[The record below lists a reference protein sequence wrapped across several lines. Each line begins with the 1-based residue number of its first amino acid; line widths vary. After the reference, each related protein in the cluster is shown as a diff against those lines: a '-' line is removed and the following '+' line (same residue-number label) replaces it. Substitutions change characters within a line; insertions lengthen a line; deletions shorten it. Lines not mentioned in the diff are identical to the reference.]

1 MPRQLKINVDANYT
15 PTAPFTVNFAAPVI
29 IEPGNKIAMDKFS
42 AVIKDVTI
50 EFDLP
55 ESIYTFYY
63 SLNAPNNQ
71 SASITLPSKHYAT
84 LAELLNLMTVLSNSA
99 FSGHVPGMLP
109 LLNSGNFDVYR
120 DIGVKVLA
128 SAATGN
134 KFIFEYTTCPYDAVA
149 LTQDNMQ
156 ADTSGNWY
164 PFSQGD
170 WSIQQTDE
178 TVILTRG
185 GGCLVEFKIDFP
197 TAVEAAA
204 DDATT
209 FCGIIDKNGD
219 TIGLQQ
225 QPDGVLSLENAAG
238 VRTAIPLAS
247 IPRES
252 FCQIFQDSGY
262 FQLRCY
268 TPDINGLEIEHF
280 NSITAHATALGS
292 VDFFGSYNFRAVG
305 DKFVATADFPAIGQI
320 VTMSKD
326 VPYGTTQGQRERTV
340 ALDFTTANALR
351 AGLGVPNG
359 LLLCV
364 PQNSDFGAYNGS
376 EAMNLSAINSSF
388 DLALEILDLPLQTY
402 QASSD
407 RKPGSRQNI
416 VCYFRP
422 VLTNVGTNA
431 YTYDSLAYQ
440 WLDIAASY
448 PLNLS
453 SLSFRVFNPAT
464 GLGLTAESMT
474 FNLMINTLEY

>member
-15 PTAPFTVNFAAPVI
+15 PSAPFTVNFAAPVI

-42 AVIKDVTI
+42 AVIKDITVD
-50 EFDLP
+50 FDLP
-55 ESIYTFYY
+55 ESIYTLWYA
-63 SLNAPNNQ
+63 LNSPNNQ
-71 SASITLPSKHYAT
+71 SASITLPSQHYNS

-99 FSGHVPGMLP
+99 FTGHAPGTLP
-109 LLNSGNFDVYR
+109 LLNDGNYDVYR
-120 DIGVKVLA
+120 DLGLKVLA

-134 KFIFEYTTCPYDAVA
+134 KFLFEYTTCPYGAVA
-149 LTQDNMQ
+149 VTQDNMQ

-170 WSIQQTDE
+170 WSIIQTDE

-185 GGCLVEFKIDFP
+185 GGCMVEFKIDFP
-197 TAVEAAA
+197 TAIQSQA

-209 FCGIIDKNGD
+209 AIGLIDKNGD
-219 TIGLQQ
+219 TIGLAQE
-225 QPDGVLSLENAAG
+225 PSGLLYLENAAG
-238 VRTAIPLAS
+238 VRTEIPLNS

-268 TPDINGLEIEHF
+268 TPDNNGLEIEHF
-280 NSITAHATALGS
+280 NTITAHATALGT

-305 DKFVATADFPAIGQI
+305 DKFVATADFPAIGQVI
-320 VTMSKD
+320 TMSKD
-326 VPYGTTQGQRERTV
+326 EPYGTTQGELQRTV
-340 ALDFTTANALR
+340 ALDFTAANVLR

-359 LLLCV
+359 LLLCS

-376 EAMNLSAINSSF
+376 ETMNLSSINSSF

-407 RKPGSRQNI
+407 RKPGTRQNI

-422 VLTNVGTNA
+422 VLSNVGLNA

-440 WLDIAASY
+440 WLDIAATY
-448 PLNLS
+448 PINLS

-464 GLGLTAESMT
+464 GIGLTAESMS

>member
-42 AVIKDVTI
+42 AVIKDVTV

-55 ESIYTFYY
+55 ESVFTLWY

-84 LAELLNLMTVLSNSA
+84 LAELLNLMTTNSNSA
-99 FSGHVPGMLP
+99 FSGYVDGMLP
-109 LLNSGNFDVYR
+109 ILNTGFDVYR
-120 DIGVKVLA
+120 DVGLKVLA
-128 SAATGN
+128 SAANGN
-134 KFIFEYTTCPYDAVA
+134 KFLFEYITCPFGVVAV
-149 LTQDNMQ
+149 TQTNMT

-164 PFSQGD
+164 PTTAGAWDIS
-170 WSIQQTDE
+170 QTDE
-178 TVILTRG
+178 DVNLTRG
-185 GGCLVEFKIDFP
+185 GGCLLDFKVDFP
-197 TAVEAAA
+197 TAIQAQA
-204 DDATT
+204 DGALTT
-209 FCGIIDKNGD
+209 CGLIDKNGF
-219 TIGLQQ
+219 TLGLRQEAT
-225 QPDGVLSLENAAG
+225 GLLYLENIAG
-238 VRTAIPLAS
+238 VKTEIPLNS

-252 FCQIFQDSGY
+252 TSEIYQSGGL
-262 FQLRCY
+262 FQLRCF
-268 TPDINGLEIEHF
+268 TVVNGSEVEHF
-280 NSITAHATALGS
+280 NSITAFPNALGS
-292 VDFFGSYNFRAVG
+292 VDFFGSYNFRADGTKNAVT
-305 DKFVATADFPAIGQI
+305 VNFPAIGQVI
-320 VTMSKD
+320 RMTKD
-326 VPYGTTQGQRERTV
+326 VAYGTTQGQRERTV
-340 ALDFTTANALR
+340 ALDFTAANALR

-376 EAMNLSAINSSF
+376 ETMNLSAINSSF

-422 VLTNVGTNA
+422 VLSNVGTNA

-440 WLDIAASY
+440 WLDIAAAY

>member
-29 IEPGNKIAMDKFS
+29 IEPGNKITMDKFS

-99 FSGHVPGMLP
+99 FSGYVVDMLP
-109 LLNSGNFDVYR
+109 LLNTGLNVYR
-120 DIGVKVLA
+120 DIGLKVLA

-134 KFIFEYTTCPYDAVA
+134 KFLFEYVTCPFDQLAV
-149 LTQDNMQ
+149 TQTNMS

-164 PFSQGD
+164 PTAAGAWD
-170 WSIQQTDE
+170 IAQTDE
-178 TVILTRG
+178 DINLTRG
-185 GGCLVEFKIDFP
+185 GGCLLDFTIDFP
-197 TAVEAAA
+197 TAIQAQA
-204 DDATT
+204 DGAVTT
-209 FCGIIDKNGD
+209 CGLIDKNGL
-219 TIGLQQ
+219 TLGLRQEET
-225 QPDGVLSLENAAG
+225 GLLYLEDIAG
-238 VRTAIPLAS
+238 VKTQIPLAD
-247 IPRES
+247 IPRGSTSEIYQS
-252 FCQIFQDSGY
+252 DGY

-268 TPDINGLEIEHF
+268 TFINGSEVEHF

-305 DKFVATADFPAIGQI
+305 SKNSVTVNFPAIGQ
-320 VTMSKD
+320 VVKMTKD
-326 VPYGTTQGQRERTV
+326 VPYGTTQGETERTV
-340 ALDFTTANALR
+340 GLDFTAANALR

-376 EAMNLSAINSSF
+376 EAMNLSAINTSF
-388 DLALEILDLPLQTY
+388 DLALEVLDLPLQTY

-422 VLTNVGTNA
+422 VLSNVGTNA
-431 YTYDSLAYQ
+431 YTYESTSYQ

-474 FNLMINTLEY
+474 FNLMINDKEY

>member
-1 MPRQLKINVDANYT
+1 MPRQLKINVDANYV

-42 AVIKDVTI
+42 AVIKDITVD
-50 EFDLP
+50 FDLP
-55 ESIYTFYY
+55 ESVYTLWY

-84 LAELLNLMTVLSNSA
+84 LAELLNLMTTNSNSA
-99 FSGHVPGMLP
+99 FSGYVAGMLP
-109 LLNSGNFDVYR
+109 LLNVGFNVYR
-120 DIGVKVLA
+120 DIGLKVLA

-134 KFIFEYTTCPYDAVA
+134 KFLFEYVTCPFDQLAV
-149 LTQDNMQ
+149 TQTNMS

-164 PFSQGD
+164 PTAAGAWD
-170 WSIQQTDE
+170 IAQTDE
-178 TVILTRG
+178 DINLTRG
-185 GGCLVEFKIDFP
+185 GGCLLDFKVDFP
-197 TAVEAAA
+197 TAIQAQA
-204 DDATT
+204 DGAFTSI
-209 FCGIIDKNGD
+209 GLVDKNGAPL
-219 TIGLQQ
+219 GLRQETT
-225 QPDGVLSLENAAG
+225 GLLYLENTDG
-238 VRTAIPLAS
+238 DKTEIPLNS

-252 FCQIFQDSGY
+252 TSEIYQSGGF
-262 FQLRCY
+262 FQLRCF
-268 TPDINGLEIEHF
+268 TLDNSGVEIPHF
-280 NSITAHATALGS
+280 NSITNFSTALGS
-292 VDFFGSYNFRAVG
+292 VDFFGSYNFRADGTKNAVT
-305 DKFVATADFPAIGQI
+305 VDFPAIGQ
-320 VTMSKD
+320 VVKMTKD
-326 VPYGTTQGQRERTV
+326 VPYGTTQELGERTV

-359 LLLCV
+359 LLLCA

-422 VLTNVGTNA
+422 VLSNVGTNA

-453 SLSFRVFNPAT
+453 SLSFRVFNPVT

>member
-1 MPRQLKINVDANYT
+1 MPRQLKINVDANYV

-42 AVIKDVTI
+42 AVIKDITVD
-50 EFDLP
+50 FDLP
-55 ESIYTFYY
+55 ESVFTLWY

-71 SASITLPSKHYAT
+71 SATITLPSKNYAT

-99 FSGHVPGMLP
+99 FSGYVAGMLP
-109 LLNSGNFDVYR
+109 LLNSGNYDVYR
-120 DIGVKVLA
+120 DIGLKVLA

-134 KFIFEYTTCPYDAVA
+134 KFLFQYVTCPYGAVA
-149 LTQDNMQ
+149 VTPDNMQ

-164 PFSQGD
+164 PFSAGD
-170 WSIQQTDE
+170 WSIEQTDE

-185 GGCLVEFKIDFP
+185 GGCLLEFKVDFP
-197 TAVEAAA
+197 TALQAQA
-204 DDATT
+204 DTATT
-209 FCGIIDKNGD
+209 AVGLIDKDGL
-219 TIGLQQ
+219 TIGLVQE
-225 QPDGVLSLENAAG
+225 PSGLLYLENAAG
-238 VRTAIPLAS
+238 VRTEIPLAS

-252 FCQIFQDSGY
+252 FTEIFQDSGY

-268 TPDINGLEIEHF
+268 TPDNVGLEIEHF
-280 NSITAHATALGS
+280 NSITNFPTALGS
-292 VDFFGSYNFRAVG
+292 VDFFGTYNFRAVG
-305 DKFVATADFPAIGQI
+305 DKSAVTVDFPAIGQV

-326 VPYGTTQGQRERTV
+326 EPYGATQGELQRTV
-340 ALDFTTANALR
+340 ALDFTAANALR

-359 LLLCV
+359 LLLCA
-364 PQNSDFGAYNGS
+364 PQNSDFGSYNGS

-422 VLTNVGTNA
+422 VLSNVGLNA

-440 WLDIAASY
+440 WLDIAAAY

-453 SLSFRVFNPAT
+453 SLSFRVFNPAN
-464 GLGLTAESMT
+464 GVGLTAESMT
-474 FNLMINTLEY
+474 FNLMINDKEY